1 MYRVDWSNGQDIPL
15 GGDLWRKDARLAQI
29 DLWCTMAL
37 GVRLY
42 PGMSATGSVWP
53 PLEGVVMPGILV
65 GIDGSDHS
73 RKALEWAVRE
83 AGLRGTSLTV
93 LAVHQVATNYWTG
106 SPETHTTDAPET
118 EMVRQAAEA
127 DVQKAVS
134 QVGGPAPT
142 SVTVRAVTGVAS
154 RELVA
159 ASADADLVVVGS
171 RGGGGFSKMVLGS
184 VTSQVTRHADS
195 PVVVIR

>member
-1 MYRVDWSNGQDIPL
+1 
-15 GGDLWRKDARLAQI
+15 
-29 DLWCTMAL
+29 
-37 GVRLY
+37 
-42 PGMSATGSVWP
+42 
-53 PLEGVVMPGILV
+53 MPGILV
-65 GIDGSDHS
+65 GIDGSEHAQ
-73 RKALEWAVRE
+73 KALEWAVRE

-106 SPETHTTDAPET
+106 SPEKYAADAPET
-118 EMVRQAAEA
+118 EMVRQAAEDA
-127 DVQKAVS
+127 VQKAVS
-134 QVGGPAPT
+134 QVEGPAPT

-195 PVVVIR
+195 PVVVVR

>member
-1 MYRVDWSNGQDIPL
+1 
-15 GGDLWRKDARLAQI
+15 
-29 DLWCTMAL
+29 
-37 GVRLY
+37 
-42 PGMSATGSVWP
+42 
-53 PLEGVVMPGILV
+53 MPGIVV
-65 GIDGSDHS
+65 GIDGSDNS

-106 SPETHTTDAPET
+106 TPEQHATDAPET
-118 EMVRQAAEA
+118 QMVRQAAEA

-184 VTSQVTRHADS
+184 VTSQVTRHAES

>member
-1 MYRVDWSNGQDIPL
+1 
-15 GGDLWRKDARLAQI
+15 
-29 DLWCTMAL
+29 
-37 GVRLY
+37 
-42 PGMSATGSVWP
+42 
-53 PLEGVVMPGILV
+53 MPGIVV
-65 GIDGSDHS
+65 GIDGSDNS

-106 SPETHTTDAPET
+106 APEHYASDTPET
-118 EMVRQAAEA
+118 EMVRQAAEDA
-127 DVQKAVS
+127 VQKAVS

-142 SVTVRAVTGVAS
+142 SVTERAVSGVPA

-171 RGGGGFSKMVLGS
+171 RGGGGFARIRLGS
-184 VTSQVTRHADS
+184 VSNQVASHADS